1 MTNNWINSIDK
12 TWSLFLDRDGVINK
26 RIIDGYVKK
35 IDEFV
40 FIDGVIE
47 TFRVFTEKFDKIFI
61 VSNQQGVGKG
71 VMTDA
76 ELDDVNGFMMKKII
90 MAGGRI
96 DRIYCCT
103 QLKSTLG
110 NYRKPNPEMAYMAV
124 RDFNVNLSK
133 SIMIGDTDSD
143 IEFGKNAGMYTVLV
157 GDEAVKTKPDAVFDT
172 LADFSMIL

>member
-1 MTNNWINSIDK
+1 
-12 TWSLFLDRDGVINK
+12 
-26 RIIDGYVKK
+26 
-35 IDEFV
+35 
-40 FIDGVIE
+40 
-47 TFRVFTEKFDKIFI
+47 
-61 VSNQQGVGKG
+61 
-71 VMTDA
+71 MTDA

-143 IEFGKNAGMYTVLV
+143 IEFGKMPVC
-157 GDEAVKTKPDAVFDT
+157 T
-172 LADFSMIL
+172 LYSLEMRQSKQNQMLFSILLQTFP